1 MKIVIFLLILFSK
14 SIGQENDLINKKF
27 EEYQLSSKKYITN
40 QNGEILI
47 KVNIW
52 GNVDNPGS
60 HLVYDGID
68 FASLLSIVGGPTEEA
83 NLNRVRLYRETPDEN
98 GQLKYNID
106 LNSFI
111 RNGDRSSFIEIK
123 PNDTIIIPRKISAL
137 VLKQIG
143 TLNTIFSLIMIFL
156 QLTIVANN

>member
-14 SIGQENDLINKKF
+14 SIGQENDLFNKKF